1 MGINYCISCRRK
13 SNMQR
18 VKAHE
23 LRSKDDTACVE
34 ELAKHRKELA
44 SLRVSKVAAAP
55 QVKLAK
61 VRAVRK
67 NIAKVLTVLNEKRRS
82 AAKDANKKKRYTPYD
97 LRLKK
102 TRAFRRRMTKFERTR
117 TTLRQQKKSDNSKLR
132 KYAVAA

>member
-1 MGINYCISCRRK
+1 MGINFIVE
-13 SNMQR
+13 MQR

-23 LRSKDDTACVE
+23 LRAKDEQFCTD

-67 NIAKVLTVLNEKRRS
+67 NIAKVLTVLNEKRR
-82 AAKDANKKKRYTPYD
+82 AEARDAFAKKRYTPYD
-97 LRLKK
+97 LRQKK
-102 TRAFRRRMTKFERTR
+102 TRAFRRRMSKFERTR
-117 TTLRQQKKSDNSKLR
+117 TTVRQQKKLDNSKLR

>member
-1 MGINYCISCRRK
+1 MGIINYCISCQ

-23 LRSKDDTACVE
+23 LRAKDETACVE
-34 ELAKHRKELA
+34 ELQKHRKELA

-67 NIAKVLTVLNEKRRS
+67 NIAKVLTVINEKRR
-82 AAKDANKKKRYTPYD
+82 AEARDAFGKKKYMPRD
-97 LRLKK
+97 LRMKK
-102 TRAFRRRMTKFERTR
+102 TRAFRRRLTKFERTR
-117 TTLRQQKKSDNSKLR
+117 TTHRAQKKADNSKLR

>member
-13 SNMQR
+13 MQR

-23 LRSKDDTACVE
+23 LRAKDETACIE
-34 ELAKHRKELA
+34 DLQKHRKELA

-82 AAKDANKKKRYTPYD
+82 AAKDAFAKKKYTPYD

-102 TRAFRRRMTKFERTR
+102 TRAFRRRMTKFEQTR
-117 TTLRQQKKSDNSKLR
+117 QTARRQKKADNFKLR
-132 KYAVAA
+132 K

>member
-1 MGINYCISCRRK
+1 MGINYCIR
-13 SNMQR
+13 MQR

-23 LRSKDDTACVE
+23 LRSKDEQACVE
-34 ELAKHRKELA
+34 ELQKHRKELA

-67 NIAKVLTVLNEKRRS
+67 NIAKVLTVINEKRR
-82 AAKDANKKKRYTPYD
+82 AEARDAFGKKKYMPRD
-97 LRLKK
+97 LRMKK
-102 TRAFRRRMTKFERTR
+102 ARAFRRRLTKFERTR
-117 TTLRQQKKSDNSKLR
+117 TTHRAQKKADNSKLR

>member
-1 MGINYCISCRRK
+1 MGINYIRST
-13 SNMQR
+13 NMNR

-23 LRSKDDTACVE
+23 LRNKSEADCTE
-34 ELAKHRKELA
+34 ELGKHRKELA
-44 SLRVSKVAAAP
+44 ALRVSKVAAAP

-82 AAKDANKKKRYTPYD
+82 AAKDAFAKKKYTPYD

-102 TRAFRRRMTKFERTR
+102 TRAFRRRMTKFEQTR
-117 TTLRQQKKSDNSKLR
+117 QTARQQKKADNFKLR

>member
-1 MGINYCISCRRK
+1 MGINFIVE
-13 SNMQR
+13 MQR

-23 LRSKDDTACVE
+23 LRAKDEQFCTD

-67 NIAKVLTVLNEKRRS
+67 NIAKVLTVLNEKRR
-82 AAKDANKKKRYTPYD
+82 AEAKDAFKKAKYTPYD

-117 TTLRQQKKSDNSKLR
+117 TTRRQQKKSDNFKLR

>member
-1 MGINYCISCRRK
+1 MGINYCISCRRT
-13 SNMQR
+13 NMQR

-23 LRSKDDTACVE
+23 LRGKDQTACVE
-34 ELAKHRKELA
+34 ELQKHRKELA

-82 AAKDANKKKRYTPYD
+82 EAKDAFKKNKYTPYD

-102 TRAFRRRMTKFERTR
+102 TRAFRRKMTKFERTR
-117 TTLRQQKKSDNSKLR
+117 QTSRQQKKADNSKVR

>member
-1 MGINYCISCRRK
+1 MGIINYISCIK
-13 SNMQR
+13 MNR

-23 LRSKDDTACVE
+23 LRTKSEADCTE
-34 ELAKHRKELA
+34 ELQKHRKELA

-67 NIAKVLTVLNEKRRS
+67 NIAKVLTVLNEKRRTE
-82 AAKDANKKKRYTPYD
+82 ARDAFAKKKYTPYD
-97 LRLKK
+97 LRQKK
-102 TRAFRRRMTKFERTR
+102 TRAFRRRMSRFERTKLTVR
-117 TTLRQQKKSDNSKLR
+117 ARKKHDNSKLR

>member
-1 MGINYCISCRRK
+1 MN
-13 SNMQR
+13 R

-23 LRSKDDTACVE
+23 LRTKTEADCTE

-67 NIAKVLTVLNEKRRS
+67 NIAKVLTVISEKRR
-82 AAKDANKKKRYTPYD
+82 AEARDAFAKKRYTPYD
-97 LRLKK
+97 LRQKK
-102 TRAFRRRMTKFERTR
+102 TRAFRRKMTKYERTR
-117 TTLRQQKKSDNSKLR
+117 TTARQQKKSSNNKMR
-132 KYAVAA
+132 KFAP

>member
-1 MGINYCISCRRK
+1 MGINYCISLQR

-23 LRSKDDTACVE
+23 LRTKDETFCVE

-67 NIAKVLTVLNEKRRS
+67 NIAKVLTVLNEKAR
-82 AAKDANKKKRYTPYD
+82 AEAKDLNKGKKYTPYD

-102 TRAFRRRMTKFERTR
+102 TRAFRRRMTK
-117 TTLRQQKKSDNSKLR
+117 
-132 KYAVAA
+132 

>member
-1 MGINYCISCRRK
+1 MGIINYCIR
-13 SNMQR
+13 MQR

-23 LRSKDDTACVE
+23 LRSKDEQACIE
-34 ELAKHRKELA
+34 DLQKHRKELA

-67 NIAKVLTVLNEKRRS
+67 NIAKVLTVLNEKRRA
-82 AAKDANKKKRYTPYD
+82 AAKDAFKKSHYTPYD

-102 TRAFRRRMTKFERTR
+102 TRAFRRRMTKNERSR
-117 TTLRQQKKSDNSKLR
+117 TTKRQQK
-132 KYAVAA
+132 

>member
-1 MGINYCISCRRK
+1 MGINYCISCRRTK
-13 SNMQR
+13 MQR

-23 LRSKDDTACVE
+23 LRNKDETACME
-34 ELAKHRKELA
+34 ELQKHRKELA

-67 NIAKVLTVLNEKRRS
+67 NIAKVLTVLNEKRR
-82 AAKDANKKKRYTPYD
+82 AAARDAFKKSHYTPYD

-102 TRAFRRRMTKFERTR
+102 TRAFRRRMTKNERSRQTA
-117 TTLRQQKKSDNSKLR
+117 RQQKKADNFKLR
-132 KYAVAA
+132 KYAV

>member
-1 MGINYCISCRRK
+1 MGINYCIR
-13 SNMQR
+13 MQR

-23 LRSKDDTACVE
+23 LRSKDEQACVE
-34 ELAKHRKELA
+34 ELQKHRKELA

-67 NIAKVLTVLNEKRRS
+67 NIAKVLTVINEKRRS
-82 AAKDANKKKRYTPYD
+82 EARDAFGKKKYLPRD
-97 LRLKK
+97 LRMKK
-102 TRAFRRRMTKFERTR
+102 TRAFRRRLTKFERTR
-117 TTLRQQKKSDNSKLR
+117 TTHRAQKKADNSKLR

>member
-1 MGINYCISCRRK
+1 MGINYCIR
-13 SNMQR
+13 MQR

-23 LRSKDDTACVE
+23 LRAKDEQFCTD

-44 SLRVSKVAAAP
+44 ALRVSKVAAAP

-67 NIAKVLTVLNEKRRS
+67 NIAKVLTVLNEKRR
-82 AAKDANKKKRYTPYD
+82 AEARDAFSKKKYTPYD
-97 LRLKK
+97 LRQKK
-102 TRAFRRRMTKFERTR
+102 TRAFRRKMTKFERTR
-117 TTLRQQKKSDNSKLR
+117 TTARAQKKHDNSKLR

>member
-1 MGINYCISCRRK
+1 MGIINYIRST
-13 SNMQR
+13 NMNR

-23 LRSKDDTACVE
+23 LRNKSEADCTE
-34 ELAKHRKELA
+34 ELGKHRKELA

-82 AAKDANKKKRYTPYD
+82 EAKDSMKKARYTPYD

-102 TRAFRRRMTKFERTR
+102 TRAFRRRMTRNERSR
-117 TTLRQQKKSDNSKLR
+117 TTKRQQKKADNSKLR
-132 KYAVAA
+132 KYAVA

>member
-1 MGINYCISCRRK
+1 MGLIIVLVVEG
-13 SNMQR
+13 NMQR

-23 LRSKDDTACVE
+23 LRAKDETACVE
-34 ELAKHRKELA
+34 ELQKHRKELA

-67 NIAKVLTVLNEKRRS
+67 NIAKVLTVLNEKAR
-82 AAKDANKKKRYTPYD
+82 AEAKDLNKGKKYTPYD

-102 TRAFRRRMTKFERTR
+102 TRAFRRRMTKFEKTR
-117 TTLRQQKKSDNSKLR
+117 QT
-132 KYAVAA
+132 A

>member
-1 MGINYCISCRRK
+1 MGINYCIR
-13 SNMQR
+13 MQR

-23 LRSKDDTACVE
+23 LRSKDEQACVE
-34 ELAKHRKELA
+34 ELQKHRKEWA

-67 NIAKVLTVLNEKRRS
+67 NIAKVLTVISEKRR
-82 AAKDANKKKRYTPYD
+82 AEARDAFAKKRYTPYD
-97 LRLKK
+97 LRQKK
-102 TRAFRRRMTKFERTR
+102 TRAFRRKMTKFERTR
-117 TTLRQQKKSDNSKLR
+117 TTKRQQEKADNSKLR

>member
-1 MGINYCISCRRK
+1 MGINYCISCRRSK
-13 SNMQR
+13 MQR

-23 LRSKDDTACVE
+23 LRNKDETTCIE
-34 ELAKHRKELA
+34 ELQKHRKELA

-67 NIAKVLTVLNEKRRS
+67 NIAKVLTVLNEKRR
-82 AAKDANKKKRYTPYD
+82 AEAKDAFAKKRYTPYD

-117 TTLRQQKKSDNSKLR
+117 TTVRQQKKLDNSKLR

>member
-1 MGINYCISCRRK
+1 MGINYIRSTK
-13 SNMQR
+13 MNR

-23 LRSKDDTACVE
+23 LRNKSEVECTE

-44 SLRVSKVAAAP
+44 ALRVSKVAAAP

-67 NIAKVLTVLNEKRRS
+67 NIAKVLTVISEKRR
-82 AAKDANKKKRYTPYD
+82 AEARDAFAKKRYTPYD
-97 LRLKK
+97 LRQKK
-102 TRAFRRRMTKFERTR
+102 TRAFRRKMTKFERTR
-117 TTLRQQKKSDNSKLR
+117 TTKRAQKKADNSKLR

>member
-1 MGINYCISCRRK
+1 MGIINYISCIK
-13 SNMQR
+13 MNR

-23 LRSKDDTACVE
+23 LRTKSEADCTE

-82 AAKDANKKKRYTPYD
+82 EAKDAFKKNKYTPYD

-102 TRAFRRRMTKFERTR
+102 TRAFRRRMTRFEQTR
-117 TTLRQQKKSDNSKLR
+117 QTAR
-132 KYAVAA
+132 

>member
-1 MGINYCISCRRK
+1 MGMN
-13 SNMQR
+13 R

-23 LRSKDDTACVE
+23 LRNKSEVECTE

-67 NIAKVLTVLNEKRRS
+67 NIAKVLTVLNEKRR
-82 AAKDANKKKRYTPYD
+82 AAARDAFAKKKYTPYD
-97 LRLKK
+97 LRAKK
-102 TRAFRRRMTKFERTR
+102 TRASRRKMSRHERT
-117 TTLRQQKKSDNSKLR
+117 KKTARGHKSSSNNKMR
-132 KYAVAA
+132 NYALAA